1 MLLARVHALGI
12 CWDCMRGTVAREHG
26 WQDVPPCEPQL
37 EAALVR
43 VVMYPLPSTSHQV
56 QAVRH
61 T

>member
-1 MLLARVHALGI
+1 
-12 CWDCMRGTVAREHG
+12 MRGTVAREHG